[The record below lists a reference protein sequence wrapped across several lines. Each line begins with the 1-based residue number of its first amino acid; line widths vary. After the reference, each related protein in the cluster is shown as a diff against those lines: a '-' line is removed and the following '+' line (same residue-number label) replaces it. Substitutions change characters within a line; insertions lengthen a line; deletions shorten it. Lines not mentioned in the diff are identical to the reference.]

1 MTGAEAHPPTSH
13 RAWILGVAGEPGEP
27 AGRGAGPG
35 DGARVTLERRELTV
49 VDHGTGEGARVA
61 ASLGLDDPA
70 AGDLIGA
77 ETTAGLTGPVVDLTP
92 LTLRVVPVPDV
103 PAGSGE
109 RWVSMELLAG
119 DGAGVPGGAPA
130 GGSATGGGTPPP
142 AGLSPLARGPWR
154 TPAGAAVDR
163 VQSMLTRARL
173 DDHPAW
179 PHLHGGGVANEHGVA
194 VVVLGRSGA
203 GKSTLIANLAASGL
217 NLLND
222 EQVSLH
228 RAQGLVGGFTRPVA
242 VKPGGI
248 PLLPEQVRAQIAE
261 SGHTE
266 LVTAAGLGSRH
277 RAFARPALV
286 VLPDR
291 HDGPA
296 EPSWELLGP
305 AAAVEALA
313 ANNLDLTRAPEEA
326 LSAYAWLAT
335 SVPVVTLRYHQVV
348 DAVPVVLDLLN
359 HRPAV
364 ECGPWRV
371 RKAPEPA
378 TAVGPPPGPGPALP
392 VSIPAW
398 AQWVDDLVIDPAEE
412 RLLLRGHRRLDWP
425 VERST
430 VRELAWRDRAAFLW
444 AVAVPSASYRAV
456 EGDLV
461 RRRLARLRAL
471 ARRP

>member
-1 MTGAEAHPPTSH
+1 M
-13 RAWILGVAGEPGEP
+13 
-27 AGRGAGPG
+27 
-35 DGARVTLERRELTV
+35 
-49 VDHGTGEGARVA
+49 
-61 ASLGLDDPA
+61 LD
-70 AGDLIGA
+70 
-77 ETTAGLTGPVVDLTP
+77 
-92 LTLRVVPVPDV
+92 
-103 PAGSGE
+103 
-109 RWVSMELLAG
+109 
-119 DGAGVPGGAPA
+119 
-130 GGSATGGGTPPP
+130 
-142 AGLSPLARGPWR
+142 
-154 TPAGAAVDR
+154 
-163 VQSMLTRARL
+163 
-173 DDHPAW
+173 
-179 PHLHGGGVANEHGVA
+179 
-194 VVVLGRSGA
+194 
-203 GKSTLIANLAASGL
+203 
-217 NLLND
+217 
-222 EQVSLH
+222 
-228 RAQGLVGGFTRPVA
+228 
-242 VKPGGI
+242 
-248 PLLPEQVRAQIAE
+248 
-261 SGHTE
+261 
-266 LVTAAGLGSRH
+266 
-277 RAFARPALV
+277 
-286 VLPDR
+286 
-291 HDGPA
+291 
-296 EPSWELLGP
+296 P

-398 AQWVDDLVIDPAEE
+398 AQWVDDLVIDSAEE